1 MKKGIK
7 RTICI
12 LLTAI
17 SCISLAGCGEVAV
30 GQADINPQANV
41 AVVIDMPQ
49 IRLIIGGQTLAEGQ
63 TLMRV
68 EHKRE

>member
-17 SCISLAGCGEVAV
+17 SCISLAGCGEAAV
-30 GQADINPQANV
+30 GQADINPQTPIEEV
-41 AVVIDMPQ
+41 TFQ
-49 IRLIIGGQTLAEGQ
+49 LSET
-63 TLMRV
+63 
-68 EHKRE
+68 REL